1 MKPPKVVDWDVLL
14 LHTITWIAWH
24 FCWGTNIGMILVC
37 RKWVILP
44 FCKQTKALQAHHN
57 MHASLLQKFKKIG
70 RYFKTAWRKRC
81 LTLCDGFGVHPSFRQ
96 NMFLAVGSQTW
107 TMSTKNSWFYS
118 SKLGIKAS
126 TMSWK
131 QKDLQIDVI
140 SRYVLYVGISLA
152 KEWVGYLHPINQK
165 LAMYIYHM

>member
-1 MKPPKVVDWDVLL
+1 MNCMTFLLGNQHWDDFGLSKMGDTSFLQTDKSLAGTSQHARIAPPE
-14 LHTITWIAWH
+14 I
-24 FCWGTNIGMILVC
+24 
-37 RKWVILP
+37 
-44 FCKQTKALQAHHN
+44 Q
-57 MHASLLQKFKKIG
+57 KKIG

>member
-1 MKPPKVVDWDVLL
+1 MFVGEPTLGWFWFVENGWYFLFANRQKPCR
-14 LHTITWIAWH
+14 HITTCTH
-24 FCWGTNIGMILVC
+24 RSSRN
-37 RKWVILP
+37 
-44 FCKQTKALQAHHN
+44 
-57 MHASLLQKFKKIG
+57 SKKIG